1 MSRTLSINIGSVN
14 TRMAVMEP
22 AGPVI
27 VPNRE
32 REPATPSM
40 VAFAKTGECM
50 AGEDASRQALFNP
63 LRTVSNVWQ
72 ELGSSRQTDVDG
84 SLYSPAEVAAILL
97 QRLREDAQA
106 WLGEDYFPAVFVV
119 PASFSPEQRRALEEA
134 GRLAGLEP
142 AGFLDE
148 PAAVLAGA
156 GLGDGARH
164 ILLCD
169 MGGSRFDVTVLESGG
184 GAFRTLAA
192 VSSRVGGEDY
202 DRCIARWLMD
212 RFFRDWDVD
221 LSCDPAAAQ
230 RIREGAEAAKLRL
243 SQEGIAEIS
252 LPYIAAGR
260 DGPLHLEYTLTRA
273 LFSEITAHLT
283 RTAAAGVQQALARAG
298 VVPGRLDGLVTAG
311 GAIRIPA
318 VAEAVAL
325 AAGVPVPPG
334 GNPEE
339 RAVLGACA
347 AQARVFQPAPA
358 PAAAF

>member
-63 LRTVSNVWQ
+63 RRTVSNVWQ

-106 WLGEDYFPAVFVV
+106 WLGEDYFPAAFVV
-119 PASFSPEQRRALEEA
+119 PASFSPEQRRALEERDA
-134 GRLAGLEP
+134 WPDWNRRGFWTSRPPSWPGPALGTEP
-142 AGFLDE
+142 GTFSCATWAEAVLTSRYWS
-148 PAAVLAGA
+148 PAAEPSAPWRLSAAGW
-156 GLGDGARH
+156 
-164 ILLCD
+164 
-169 MGGSRFDVTVLESGG
+169 
-184 GAFRTLAA
+184 
-192 VSSRVGGEDY
+192 GGEDY

-243 SQEGIAEIS
+243 SREGIAEIS

-260 DGPLHLEYTLTRA
+260 DGPCIWSTP
-273 LFSEITAHLT
+273 S
-283 RTAAAGVQQALARAG
+283 
-298 VVPGRLDGLVTAG
+298 PGPCFPRS
-311 GAIRIPA
+311 
-318 VAEAVAL
+318 
-325 AAGVPVPPG
+325 PPT
-334 GNPEE
+334 
-339 RAVLGACA
+339 
-347 AQARVFQPAPA
+347 
-358 PAAAF
+358 